1 VKQFKWRLFLTYLA
15 VILVIFAAAQLYA
28 SFVFKETLIAGVS
41 SDLESKTYLI
51 KTVLERYPRPGLH
64 AYGIDSMVKDM
75 GRDIQPRIT
84 VIGLDGVVIGDSEV
98 PQKDIRAMENHAHR
112 PEFMQALKTGFATCI
127 RFSTTLKKKS
137 IYSAA
142 LSKKDDLPAYV
153 VRLALPLDGVEEKV
167 AATKSYFLMAAAVG
181 LILAFF
187 LNLVIAHGLSRPL
200 GEMTFAARKMAEGDF
215 EYRIR
220 RIPHGELGVLAE
232 ALNSLSSQLKTKI
245 AEIMTEKGKNEAIL
259 RGISSGI
266 MAVDKEGR
274 IILLNQA
281 LRDSFAV
288 DLDVFGRPPVEV
300 IRSIPLQE
308 AFTIVLKARAARR
321 LEIPVAYPR
330 ESVFDVHIVPLFAAD
345 TIQGAIAVFHD
356 VTDIKQLAQIRKD
369 FVTNVSHELK
379 NPLTAIKGYA
389 ETLLDGGI
397 DDQEKARSF
406 IRIISEHANR
416 MDNLIQDILALARL
430 EAQGTEISNEQVSVK
445 EVVEGSLRA
454 LGPQAESKRIKFA
467 REFPPE
473 DITVRGDHEKLS
485 QAVVNIVDNAIKYS
499 PPDTKVTI
507 TLSECEGEV
516 RIDVRDEGSG
526 IPKEDQERIFERF
539 YRVDKGRSRVAG
551 GTGLG
556 LSIVKHAILAHKGRA
571 WVDSE
576 PGEGSTFHIV
586 LPMHVDR

>member
-1 VKQFKWRLFLTYLA
+1 MKQFKWRLFLTYLA

-41 SDLESKTYLI
+41 SNLESKTYLI
-51 KTVLERYPRPGLH
+51 KTVLEKYPRPVLH
-64 AYGIDSMVKDM
+64 AYEIDSMVKDM
-75 GRDIQPRIT
+75 GRTIQPRIT

-98 PQKDIRAMENHAHR
+98 PQKNIRAMENHAHR
-112 PEFMQALKTGFATCI
+112 PEFAEALKTGFATSI
-127 RFSTTLKKKS
+127 RFSTTLKKKL

-142 LSKKDDLPAYV
+142 LSRKDGLPAYV
-153 VRLALPLDGVEEKV
+153 VRLALPLDNVEEKV
-167 AATKSYFLMAAAVG
+167 ATTKRYFSVAAAVG

-220 RIPHGELGVLAE
+220 RIPQGELGVLAE
-232 ALNSLSSQLKTKI
+232 ALNSLSSQVKTKI
-245 AEIMTEKGKNEAIL
+245 AEITSEKGKNEAIL
-259 RGISSGI
+259 KGISSGI

-281 LRDSFAV
+281 LRDSFAI
-288 DLDVFGRPPVEV
+288 DQDFSDRPPVEV

-308 AFTIVLKARAARR
+308 AFTIVLKERAPQR

-330 ESVFDVHIVPLFAAD
+330 ERVFDVRIVPLFAAD

-356 VTDIKQLAQIRKD
+356 VTDIRQLAQIRKD

-397 DDQEKARSF
+397 DDREKAQSF

-430 EAQGTEISNEQVSVK
+430 EAQGTGITNEQVSVK

-454 LGPQAESKRIKFA
+454 LGPQAEMKRIKFA

-473 DITVRGDHEKLS
+473 DIMVWGDHEKLS
-485 QAVVNIVDNAIKYS
+485 QAVLNIVDNAVKYS
-499 PPDTKVTI
+499 PSDTRI
-507 TLSECEGEV
+507 TVSLSEREGEAQ
-516 RIDVRDEGSG
+516 IDIRDEGTG

-539 YRVDKGRSRVAG
+539 YRVDKGRSRAVG

-556 LSIVKHAILAHKGRA
+556 LSIVKHAILAHKGRV
-571 WVDSE
+571 WVESE
-576 PGEGSTFHIV
+576 PSEGSTFHIV
-586 LPMHVDR
+586 LPKHST